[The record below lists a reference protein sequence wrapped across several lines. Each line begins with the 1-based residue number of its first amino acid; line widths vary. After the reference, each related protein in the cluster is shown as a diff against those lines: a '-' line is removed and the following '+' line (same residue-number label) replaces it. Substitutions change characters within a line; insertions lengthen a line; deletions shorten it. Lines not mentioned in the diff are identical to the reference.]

1 LTGNPTIAVKEANMI
16 KKLEIKNFTCF
27 ADFTLDLV
35 EGINLFIGDNGT
47 GKTHILK
54 LLYSIQSAPVTATP
68 PGDIISKILRVF
80 MPRNLASDRLLRK
93 GGGNKKEGSFSI
105 NQDDQEISC
114 KVTQKSADGLAGT
127 VYSKKKFT
135 AKPVYIPVKEMLANA
150 PGFRSLY
157 AEREIHY
164 EEIYPDIIDKAFL
177 PPLKDVPPQTE
188 KILKRLQKTLGGK
201 VSSKNEEFYLR
212 TRAGEIEFSL
222 VAEGYRK
229 LALLWLLLR
238 NGSLSKGATLYWDEP
253 EANLNPSMF
262 PLLVEILLSL
272 QKEGVQIFI
281 ATHSYALLKEFD
293 LQRTD
298 HSLRFYALHKDA
310 DDATEAMPS
319 ESYAGLAPN
328 KIAEQFARIYDL
340 EVELAL
346 GGR

>member
-1 LTGNPTIAVKEANMI
+1 
-16 KKLEIKNFTCF
+16 
-27 ADFTLDLV
+27 
-35 EGINLFIGDNGT
+35 
-47 GKTHILK
+47 
-54 LLYSIQSAPVTATP
+54 LYAIQSAKKKDSNLA
-68 PGDIISKILRVF
+68 DITRKILRVF
-80 MPRNLASDRLLRK
+80 MPSNLDLTRLLRK
-93 GGGNKKEGSFSI
+93 G
-105 NQDDQEISC
+105 
-114 KVTQKSADGLAGT
+114 AGT
-127 VYSKKKFT
+127 NDEAAFT
-135 AKPVYIPVKEMLANA
+135 VSCGDKGFTCTMTRKNKTVLSEMDHCPAIFNTKPVYIPVKEMLANA

-272 QKEGVQIFI
+272 QKEGVQIFM

-310 DDATEAMPS
+310 DDATQAVPS